1 MAIMMNG
8 KEIRNLIVSGEVFS
22 KGYVNRRVRI
32 LNTGSGMD
40 VRIGHNVNITG
51 YIYYSET
58 DTVHVGDEFVV
69 FAKVQDALFIG
80 NSPKPPS
87 TNSSQKTSGLGMG
100 WIPMSGVQF
109 LD

>member
-1 MAIMMNG
+1 MTIMMNG
-8 KEIRNLIVSGEVFS
+8 KVIRNLVVSGEVFS
-22 KGYVNRRVRI
+22 KGYANRRVKI
-32 LNTGSGMD
+32 INTGSGMD

-58 DTVHVGDEFVV
+58 DTV
-69 FAKVQDALFIG
+69 QDALFIG

-87 TNSSQKTSGLGMG
+87 TNSSPKTSGLGMG
-100 WIPMSGVQF
+100 WIPMSSVQF

>member
-1 MAIMMNG
+1 
-8 KEIRNLIVSGEVFS
+8 
-22 KGYVNRRVRI
+22 
-32 LNTGSGMD
+32 MD

>member
-1 MAIMMNG
+1 MSLMMNG

-51 YIYYSET
+51 YI
-58 DTVHVGDEFVV
+58 
-69 FAKVQDALFIG
+69 L
-80 NSPKPPS
+80 
-87 TNSSQKTSGLGMG
+87 L
-100 WIPMSGVQF
+100 
-109 LD
+109 